1 MLMLQAVV
9 EQSLRI
15 LVSEVLYT
23 DLTTRFLAEDDG
35 ASAQLIDHR
44 YAVCQEMI
52 RVGLLCTSGK
62 V

>member
-15 LVSEVLYT
+15 LVSEVIYA
-23 DLTTRFLAEDDG
+23 DLTTRFLTEDDG

-44 YAVCQEMI
+44 YAVCHETI
-52 RVGLLCTSGK
+52 RVGLRCTSGK
-62 V
+62 A